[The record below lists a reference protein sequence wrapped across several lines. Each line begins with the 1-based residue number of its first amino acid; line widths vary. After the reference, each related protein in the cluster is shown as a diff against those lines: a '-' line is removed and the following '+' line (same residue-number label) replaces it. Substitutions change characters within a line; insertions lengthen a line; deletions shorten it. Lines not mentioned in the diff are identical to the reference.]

1 MEQSRRCQLT
11 AKDANILE
19 VMLER
24 RGHQD
29 DRFARM
35 LRRKLAMASV
45 VLFDGVDP
53 RAATINSR
61 VEYSIDGGPPCTRIL
76 VYGGEN
82 AYPGMTLPITT
93 MRGLALLGM
102 VAPRSIICD
111 DEDGRTEQIRLL
123 RVLYQPEAWR
133 RRADIRGG
141 SVGTVPRRT
150 CDIVLLQ
157 ARAWIQTGGA
167 GSDDD
172 DPGPAA
178 A

>member
-1 MEQSRRCQLT
+1 MNKARRCQLT

-29 DRFARM
+29 DNFTRL
-35 LRRKLAMASV
+35 LRQKVAMASV

-61 VEYSIDGGPPCTRIL
+61 VEYSIDGDRPYKRIL

-82 AYPGMTLPITT
+82 AYPGMTLPISTI
-93 MRGLALLGM
+93 RGLALLGL
-102 VAPRSIICD
+102 VAPGSVICD

-133 RRADIRGG
+133 WSARERGG
-141 SVGTVPRRT
+141 SVGAAPRRA

-157 ARAWIQTGGA
+157 ARVRTQVGGA
-167 GSDDD
+167 ESDDD